1 MSDKLLTYRDLVDK
15 LGVSRR
21 TVNRLVSR
29 KVLKIIVIGPMLVRF
44 SPADVER
51 AIEKMRGGGNG

>member
-1 MSDKLLTYRDLVDK
+1 MSELLTYEDVGRL

-29 KVLKIIVIGPMLVRF
+29 KLLKRVDIGYSTKRF
-44 SPADVER
+44 TPADVER
-51 AIEKMRGGGNG
+51 ALVKMKGGHHG